1 MVEIIINRKRS
12 PHKTLIQKIFTQE
25 NKFKIFRI
33 MIYAMILNVLS
44 SDKLGLSSPIEKA
57 I

>member
-1 MVEIIINRKRS
+1 MVEIIINRERS
-12 PHKTLIQKIFTQE
+12 PHKTLNQKIFTQE